1 MHVRNTQPD
10 LLVNSATEF
19 FAFVKILFRLS
30 FFGTRILRRIFFSL
44 ILLECLISNLSVR
57 ARPLIWISISVFA
70 VRFYLCEDCGQARYM
85 VHGNKPQ
92 VVSGLY
98 QTVDFNSTIL
108 VFQVRGLPAS
118 LKSKYLPRNVI
129 NCTVI
134 CSVNLVHRGRPNIPV
149 IFDIAVLYS

>member
-1 MHVRNTQPD
+1 M
-10 LLVNSATEF
+10 
-19 FAFVKILFRLS
+19 
-30 FFGTRILRRIFFSL
+30 
-44 ILLECLISNLSVR
+44 
-57 ARPLIWISISVFA
+57 FA

-85 VHGNKPQ
+85 VHANKPQ
-92 VVSGLY
+92 VLSGLY

-134 CSVNLVHRGRPNIPV
+134 CSVNLVHRGRPPNIPV